1 MTFVETGLRSE
12 IINAVTDLGFT
23 EPTPIQSQAI
33 PVILG
38 NDHDLVALAQTG
50 TGKTA
55 AFGLPVISQLDM
67 DLNEIQALMLA
78 PTRELCVQI
87 AKDLENFGKYMKGM
101 SVAAVYGGASMESQI
116 RQLKRKP
123 QIVVGTPGRTL
134 DLIRRGVLKVDA
146 IRWLVLDEAD
156 EMLKMG
162 FQDDMDAILA
172 ETPET
177 RQTLLFSA
185 TMPREIVGMTKRY
198 MKSPEEISVGA
209 KNTGSKNVE
218 HWFYV
223 VNPRDRYLAL
233 KRIADLHPDIY
244 GIIFC
249 KTRIETQ
256 EIATALMS
264 DNYSA
269 DALHGDMS
277 QSQRDHVMA
286 RFRAGH
292 LQLLVATDVAAR
304 GLDVDDLTHVIN
316 FRLPDQLDSYIHRS
330 GRTGRA
336 GKSGISISIVGPR
349 DKRAIGILE
358 RQVGKEFIM
367 KKIPTAGEILQHQLL
382 SYVERLQ
389 AVEVDAEK
397 IVPFLDPIYEQ
408 LASLSR
414 EELIQKF
421 VSMEFNRLIQYYES
435 APIINGGS
443 GRDRDRNDRN
453 DRDRGSDRNERSER
467 SERGDRGGFER
478 SERRGAERSGA
489 RSYSRFFINI
499 GNKNFL
505 NPPKLINLI
514 NSRSELRDVS
524 IGKIE
529 ILKKFSFFEVDSKF
543 AAEAVS
549 AFSGVEFDG
558 VTVHVEPAEAPKS
571 SSGLG
576 KEREFGFGAKRQ
588 RKSSD
593 ENNSGSGG
601 FWTKAPNSG
610 GRSGRGGKPF
620 KKSSSSAR
628 NGSRFSN

>member
-1 MTFVETGLRSE
+1 MTFSETDLRSE
-12 IINAVTDLGFT
+12 IISAVADLGYT
-23 EPTPIQSQAI
+23 EPTPIQEKAI

-67 DLNEIQALMLA
+67 EANTIQSLMLA

-87 AKDLENFGKYMKGM
+87 AKDLEGFGKYMKGL
-101 SVAAVYGGASMESQI
+101 SITAVYGGASMEGQI

-172 ETPET
+172 ATPET

-198 MKSPEEISVGA
+198 MKSPEEISVGT
-209 KNTGSKNVE
+209 KNTGSDNVE

-223 VNPRDRYLAL
+223 ANHRDRYLVL

-244 GIIFC
+244 GIVFC

-256 EIATALMS
+256 EIATMLMG
-264 DNYSA
+264 DGYSA

-277 QSQRDHVMA
+277 QSQRDHVMG
-286 RFRAGH
+286 RFRAGN
-292 LQLLVATDVAAR
+292 LQLLIATDVAAR
-304 GLDVDDLTHVIN
+304 GLDVNELTHVIN

-336 GKSGISISIVGPR
+336 GNSGISISIVGPR
-349 DKRAIGILE
+349 DRRSINILE

-367 KKIPTAGEILQHQLL
+367 KKIPTGGEILQHQLL
-382 SYVERLQ
+382 SYVNRLQ

-397 IVPFLDPIYEQ
+397 VVPYLDPIYEQ
-408 LASLSR
+408 LADLSR

-421 VSMEFNRLIQYYES
+421 VSMEFDRLISYYES
-435 APIINGGS
+435 ARDINSLGGG
-443 GRDRDRNDRN
+443 GRDRDRGNDRRN
-453 DRDRGSDRNERSER
+453 DDRGDRRDND
-467 SERGDRGGFER
+467 RGDRGGDRRDRGDRGDRR
-478 SERRGAERSGA
+478 SERSGA
-489 RSYSRFFINI
+489 SSFSRFFINL
-499 GNKNFL
+499 GNKNYL

-514 NSRSELRDVS
+514 NSRSELRNVS

-529 ILKKFSFFEVDSKF
+529 ILKKFSFFEVDSKY

-558 VTVHVEPAEAPKS
+558 ISIHVEPAEASGP
-571 SSGLG
+571 SSGMG
-576 KEREFGFGAKRQ
+576 KERNVSYAQKRRKPAEDSGA
-588 RKSSD
+588 
-593 ENNSGSGG
+593 G
-601 FWTKAPNSG
+601 FWTKAPTTGS
-610 GRSGRGGKPF
+610 GRSSSRSGKPF
-620 KKSSSSAR
+620 KKT
-628 NGSRFSN
+628 SRRFTN

>member
-1 MTFVETGLRSE
+1 MTFSETDLRSE
-12 IINAVTDLGFT
+12 IIRAVSDLGYT
-23 EPTPIQSQAI
+23 EPTPIQEKAI

-67 DLNEIQALMLA
+67 EANTIQSLMLA

-87 AKDLENFGKYMKGM
+87 ARDLEGFGKYMKGL
-101 SVAAVYGGASMESQI
+101 SITAVYGGASMEGQI
-116 RQLKRKP
+116 RQLRRKP

-134 DLIRRGVLKVDA
+134 DLIRRGILKVDA

-172 ETPET
+172 ATPDE

-198 MKSPEEISVGA
+198 MKSPEEISVGT
-209 KNTGSKNVE
+209 KNTGSANVE

-223 VNPRDRYLAL
+223 ANHRDRYLVL

-256 EIATALMS
+256 EIATMLMG
-264 DNYSA
+264 DGYSA

-277 QSQRDHVMA
+277 QNQRDHVMG
-286 RFRAGH
+286 RFRAGN

-304 GLDVDDLTHVIN
+304 GLDVNNLTHVIN
-316 FRLPDQLDSYIHRS
+316 FRLPDHLDSYIHRS

-336 GKSGISISIVGPR
+336 GNKGVSISIVGPR
-349 DKRAIGILE
+349 DRRLVNILE

-367 KKIPTAGEILQHQLL
+367 KMIPTGGEILQHQLL
-382 SYVERLQ
+382 SYVDRLQ
-389 AVEVDAEK
+389 SVEVDAEK
-397 IVPFLDPIYEQ
+397 VVPYLEPIYEQ
-408 LASLSR
+408 LAELSR

-421 VSMEFNRLIQYYES
+421 VSMEFNRLISYYEQAREIQS
-435 APIINGGS
+435 AG
-443 GRDRDRNDRN
+443 GRDRDRDRGRDRDGRGDRGR
-453 DRDRGSDRNERSER
+453 DRDRGDRR
-467 SERGDRGGFER
+467 DRG
-478 SERRGAERSGA
+478 ERRERPNA
-489 RSYSRFFINI
+489 RNYSRFFINL
-499 GNKNFL
+499 GNKNYL

-514 NSRSELRDVS
+514 NSRNELRDVS

-558 VTVHVEPAEAPKS
+558 ISVHVEPAEASGP
-571 SSGLG
+571 SSGMG
-576 KEREFGFGAKRQ
+576 KERKQSYSQKPR
-588 RKSSD
+588 RSND
-593 ENNSGSGG
+593 SGGG
-601 FWTKAPNSG
+601 FWTKAPNG

-620 KKSSSSAR
+620 KKTSR
-628 NGSRFSN
+628 RFSN